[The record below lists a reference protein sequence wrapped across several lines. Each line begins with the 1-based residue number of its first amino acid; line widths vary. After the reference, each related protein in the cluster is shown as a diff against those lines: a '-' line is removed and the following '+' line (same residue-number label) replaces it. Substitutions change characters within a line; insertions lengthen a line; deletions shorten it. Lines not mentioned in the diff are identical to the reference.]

1 MNHPQMAAIITAKYF
16 ANNFLIPTFAG
27 VIKQQ
32 QTMKK
37 GILVIM
43 MMVLMAGFAKAQM
56 EVEQAKAK
64 FIYNFTKFF
73 DWPQSEHA
81 GNFIIGVVGSDKVY
95 DELSKITAGKRVV
108 KQNITVEKYRNYDD
122 IGKCHVLFVSTFQDN
137 LISTAH
143 KKTGH
148 YTLIISDASNS
159 LNKGAALNL
168 FLDGER
174 LKYKFE
180 DSNALKM
187 GLKFHSKIKEMASN

>member
-1 MNHPQMAAIITAKYF
+1 MNHHRRAAIITANCF
-16 ANNFLIPTFAG
+16 AFKFLIPTFAG

-37 GILVIM
+37 GVLVIM

-73 DWPQSEHA
+73 DWPQTERT
-81 GNFIIGVVGSDKVY
+81 GNFIIGVIGSDKVY
-95 DELSKITAGKRVV
+95 DELTKVTAGKRVV
-108 KQNITVEKYRNYDD
+108 TQDITVKKFRKYDE
-122 IGKCHVLFVSTFQDN
+122 IEKCHVLFVSTYQDDI
-137 LISTAH
+137 ISTAH

-159 LNKGAALNL
+159 LDKGAALNL

-180 DSNALKM
+180 GTNALKM

>member
-1 MNHPQMAAIITAKYF
+1 MNHHRRAAIITANCF
-16 ANNFLIPTFAG
+16 AIKFLIPTFAG

-37 GILVIM
+37 GVLVIM

-56 EVEQAKAK
+56 EVDQAKAK

-73 DWPQSEHA
+73 DWPQTERT
-81 GNFIIGVVGSDKVY
+81 GNFIIGVIGSDKVY
-95 DELSKITAGKRVV
+95 DELTKVTAGKRVV
-108 KQNITVEKYRNYDD
+108 TQDITVKKFRKYDE
-122 IGKCHVLFVSTFQDN
+122 IEKCHVLFVSTYQDDI
-137 LISTAH
+137 ISTAH

-159 LNKGAALNL
+159 LDKGAALNL

-180 DSNALKM
+180 GTNALKM

>member
-1 MNHPQMAAIITAKYF
+1 MAAIITANCF
-16 ANNFLIPTFAG
+16 AINFLTPTFAAI
-27 VIKQQ
+27 IKQQ

-37 GILVIM
+37 GVLIIM

-56 EVEQAKAK
+56 EVDQAKAK

-73 DWPQSEHA
+73 DWPQNERS
-81 GNFIIGVVGSDKVY
+81 GNFIIGVVGSNKVY
-95 DELSKITAGKRVV
+95 DELRNITSGKRVV
-108 KQNITVEKYRNYDD
+108 TQDITVKRFRNYDE
-122 IGKCHVLFVSTFQDN
+122 IEKCHVLFVSTYKDD
-137 LISTAH
+137 IIATAH

>member
-1 MNHPQMAAIITAKYF
+1 MAAIITANPF
-16 ANNFLIPTFAG
+16 AINFLIPTFAAI
-27 VIKQQ
+27 IKQQ

-37 GILVIM
+37 GVLVIM

-56 EVEQAKAK
+56 EVDQAKAK

-73 DWPQSEHA
+73 DWPQSERS
-81 GNFIIGVVGSDKVY
+81 GNFIIGVVGSDNVY
-95 DELSKITAGKRVV
+95 DELTDITSGKRVV
-108 KQNITVEKYRNYDD
+108 TQDITVKKFRSYDQ
-122 IGKCHVLFVSTFQDN
+122 IEKCHVLFVSTYKDDI
-137 LISTAH
+137 ISTAH